1 MAKKNSYERQDQIQA
16 ELLAIAKY
24 GFQTKTLVQQL
35 IEEGAERAKNK
46 KTSNE
51 PEVLFAGGGKYN
63 LTDERKAEI
72 VERHRMANA
81 EKARIKALKKANAKA
96 KRAQA
101 KIDAEAAK
109 EAAFKAMIARK
120 AQEQIAARKA
130 QA

>member
-1 MAKKNSYERQDQIQA
+1 MAKKNSYERQDQIQS
-16 ELLAIAKY
+16 ELLAIAKR
-24 GFQTKTLVQQL
+24 GFQTKSLVERL

-51 PEVLFAGGGKYN
+51 PEVRFAGGKYN
-63 LTDERKAEI
+63 LTDEQKAEI
-72 VERHRMANA
+72 EERNRMANA